1 MDAPKS
7 ILDTEKTQKTLSS
20 GQIYKKKPKNPKKP
34 KKKHWAGFKKKTVF
48 FPTMPAAAAFA
59 CSAGRQAP
67 SEPDPPS
74 WSHRAPAAAAAAFG
88 GGVAAAAAAV
98 AADDDV
104 ADAAAAVASPPDAY
118 CMGRPA
124 AESSDWRPPR
134 SWDPP
139 SAACGGRAATGGRCP
154 AWRGQGARG
163 RGSAAA
169 EGS

>member
-1 MDAPKS
+1 
-7 ILDTEKTQKTLSS
+7 
-20 GQIYKKKPKNPKKP
+20 
-34 KKKHWAGFKKKTVF
+34 
-48 FPTMPAAAAFA
+48 MPAAAAFA

-74 WSHRAPAAAAAAFG
+74 WSHRAPAAAAFG
-88 GGVAAAAAAV
+88 DGVAAAVVVAAAA

-104 ADAAAAVASPPDAY
+104 ADAAVASLPDAC
-118 CMGRPA
+118 CMGRLEA
-124 AESSDWRPPR
+124 GSYDWLPPR

-163 RGSAAA
+163 RGSVAA

>member
-1 MDAPKS
+1 
-7 ILDTEKTQKTLSS
+7 
-20 GQIYKKKPKNPKKP
+20 
-34 KKKHWAGFKKKTVF
+34 
-48 FPTMPAAAAFA
+48 MPAAAAFA

-67 SEPDPPS
+67 SEPAPPS
-74 WSHRAPAAAAAAFG
+74 CSHRAPAAAAAAFG

-104 ADAAAAVASPPDAY
+104 ADAAAADAAAAVASPPDAY

-124 AESSDWRPPR
+124 AESSDWRPPPR